1 MRRQRLTVRR
11 RSRRRRVWVA
21 ATIMGGMRCVIG
33 VITWPRRRQR
43 LRRRPA
49 AWLPR
54 PAERLPRLLV
64 VGLRLPLRPR
74 LRLVPNHEETLS
86 LAKGVRAWQGRPFAF
101 WSTICLTMRQSRLN
115 CPWRR
120 RLSRSALHKPLGII
134 SGERFS
140 AARSNDDKRTRFDP
154 CYTGRGR
161 SRPASTIQK
170 NPNLPFVMALN

>member
-54 PAERLPRLLV
+54 PAVALRRPRRK
-64 VGLRLPLRPR
+64 LRRLRPR
-74 LRLVPNHEETLS
+74 LVLNYEETF
-86 LAKGVRAWQGRPFAF
+86 KCGEGRPCSAWAPFRIPVYNLFDPTAVAP
-101 WSTICLTMRQSRLN
+101 Q
-115 CPWRR
+115 
-120 RLSRSALHKPLGII
+120 LSPDEAPVLKASPAG
-134 SGERFS
+134 
-140 AARSNDDKRTRFDP
+140 AARRTR
-154 CYTGRGR
+154 
-161 SRPASTIQK
+161 
-170 NPNLPFVMALN
+170 